1 MISAPKTV
9 LCIHDL
15 SGLGRSS
22 LSVILPVL
30 AAMGVQPV
38 ALPTM
43 VLSSHTGGL
52 GSPARMADSS
62 YGTRALLHYKQL
74 GVQFDYIYSGYLA
87 SADQARLVEEA
98 ISAWPRATAVVDPV
112 MGDHGRIYSG
122 VSPDLVG
129 AMYSLC
135 CRADLILPN
144 LTEACLLLEQD
155 YPGDAISPA
164 EARALAGR
172 LSELGPS
179 AIVTGVPA
187 GRCIGCAGA
196 QKDRGE
202 FFIKTPRLPRAY
214 PGTGDIFAAV
224 TVGGLARGN
233 VPEAAAEV
241 AAGFVAKCIAA
252 TPEGADSRLG
262 VWLEQALPALLAL
275 PKF

>member
-22 LSVILPVL
+22 LAVILPVL
-30 AAMGVQPV
+30 AAMGAQPV
-38 ALPTM
+38 ALPTA

-52 GSPARMADSS
+52 GAPARMADSS
-62 YGTRALLHYKQL
+62 YGARALLHYKQL

-87 SADQARLVEEA
+87 SVDQARLVEEA
-98 ISAWPRATAVVDPV
+98 ISIWPGATAVVDPV
-112 MGDHGRIYSG
+112 LGDHGRVYSG

-155 YPGDAISPA
+155 YPSGDLAPA
-164 EARALAGR
+164 DASALAQKLTG
-172 LSELGPS
+172 LAPC
-179 AIVTGVPA
+179 AIVTGIPA
-187 GRCIGCAGA
+187 GHCVACAGA
-196 QKDRGE
+196 QREDGE

-224 TVGGLARGN
+224 LVGCLARGN

-241 AAGFVAKCIAA
+241 AAGFVAKCIRA
-252 TPEGADSRLG
+252 TPEGADARLG
-262 VWLEQALPALLAL
+262 VWLENALPALLAL
-275 PKF
+275 PR

>member
-1 MISAPKTV
+1 MNSAPKTV

-38 ALPTM
+38 ALPTA

-52 GSPARMADSS
+52 GAPARMADSS
-62 YGTRALLHYKQL
+62 YGPGALLHYKRL

-87 SADQARLVEEA
+87 GVDQAHLVEEA
-98 ISAWPRATAVVDPV
+98 ISTWPDAIAVVDPV
-112 MGDHGRIYSG
+112 LGDHGRIYSG

-129 AMYSLC
+129 AMYNLC

-144 LTEACLLLEQD
+144 LTEATLLLEAEQ
-155 YPGDAISPA
+155 PGEEFSPA
-164 EARALAGR
+164 EACALAQR
-172 LSELGPS
+172 LTELCP
-179 AIVTGVPA
+179 ATILTGAPA
-187 GRCIGCAGA
+187 GRYIGCAGA
-196 QKDRGE
+196 QRGGQP
-202 FFIKTPRLPRAY
+202 FFVKTPRLPRSY

-224 TVGGLARGN
+224 TVGCLARGN

-241 AAGFVAKCIAA
+241 AAGFVGKCIAA
-252 TPEGADSRLG
+252 TPEGTDPRLG

-275 PKF
+275 PR